1 MNKETAEK
9 IVELRYAGHKLKQI
23 AQELG
28 VPQEAARQ
36 ACIRAGVKGKPWK
49 DMRDSEIR
57 AYKAQGHTNREV
69 ADRFDISLKAAETI
83 CRGIAPQK
91 KEPKKLADMYE
102 ELEAYAKE
110 TTRLKA
116 PGLEYAGEYSG
127 SDGFCKVRCKTCG
140 AVFYKSFVAIRKGT
154 ACCHACRDAEI
165 NKRKQAKAEEK
176 AEKILRAERER
187 QARAEEKRQEKER
200 KEAEKAAKV
209 HPCAICGA
217 MTTNP
222 FCCSTACSKKRTN
235 QLHEVKRR
243 MKLVSVMVDKDI
255 TLEEVYRR
263 DNGICYLCGEPCDWE
278 DKQTVEGT
286 IVCGGEYPS
295 IDHVKA
301 LAKGGFHAWD
311 NVRLAHRRCN
321 WEKNDSDIAPPSF
334 FS

>member
-28 VPQEAARQ
+28 VPQEAVRQ

-69 ADRFDISLKAAETI
+69 ADRFDISLTAAQTI

-102 ELEAYAKE
+102 ELEAYAEE
-110 TTRLKA
+110 TIRLKA

-127 SDGFCKVRCKTCG
+127 SDGFCKVKCKTCG

-154 ACCHACRDAEI
+154 AGCQACRDAEN

-176 AEKILRAERER
+176 AEKVLRAERER

-200 KEAEKAAKV
+200 KEAERAARV
-209 HPCAICGA
+209 HPCVICG
-217 MTTNP
+217 MPTSNKY
-222 FCCSTACSKKRTN
+222 CCSTGCARKKNDRDKE
-235 QLHEVKRR
+235 LRRR
-243 MKLVSVMVDKDI
+243 MKLVEAMVDKDI
-255 TLEEVYRR
+255 SLEEVYRR
-263 DNGICYLCGEPCDWE
+263 DNGVCYLCGEPCDWE
-278 DKQTVEGT
+278 DKEITKRG
-286 IVCGGEYPS
+286 IFCGNKYPS
-295 IDHVKA
+295 IDHVQA
-301 LAKGGFHAWD
+301 LANGGAHSWD
-311 NVRLAHRRCN
+311 NVRLAHRICN
-321 WEKNDSDIAPPSF
+321 SKKSNSISPWGL